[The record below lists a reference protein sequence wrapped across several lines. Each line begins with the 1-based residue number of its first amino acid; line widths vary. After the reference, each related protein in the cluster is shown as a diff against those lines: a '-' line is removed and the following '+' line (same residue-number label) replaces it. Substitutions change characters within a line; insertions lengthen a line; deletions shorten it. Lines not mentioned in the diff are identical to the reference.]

1 MEIAEKVALL
11 SRVVRGGCDRKMSR
25 LKEKNTVEMSLLFLN
40 SQCLVGKKESANN
53 GIPGI

>member
-11 SRVVRGGCDRKMSR
+11 CRVVRGGCERKMSR

-40 SQCLVGKKESANN
+40 SQCLVGKESANN

>member
-11 SRVVRGGCDRKMSR
+11 SRVVRGGCDRKLSR
-25 LKEKNTVEMSLLFLN
+25 LKEKNAVEMSLLFLN